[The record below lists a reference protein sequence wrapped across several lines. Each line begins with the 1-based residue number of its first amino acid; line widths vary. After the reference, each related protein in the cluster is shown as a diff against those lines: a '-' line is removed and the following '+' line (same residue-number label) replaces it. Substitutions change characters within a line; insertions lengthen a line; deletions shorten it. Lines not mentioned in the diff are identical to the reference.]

1 MKRIMLI
8 AMAVCLSVTAWA
20 QDWTKMMS
28 RVEHGTIHSEAL
40 GCDRNYTIFLPA
52 GYDLDKDRSHPIL
65 YLVHAMSATGRN

>member
-28 RVEHGTIHSEAL
+28 RVEHGTIHSL
-40 GCDRNYTIFLPA
+40 SLI
-52 GYDLDKDRSHPIL
+52 HI
-65 YLVHAMSATGRN
+65 